1 MRLQALRMIA
11 WALDLEG
18 QGGPTA
24 CDPRAALSAWEY
36 INKARDEQEL
46 IYSLGEPTRS
56 KLHNYLLLW
65 GGKLEGLPDA
75 GAAALPAEAKN
86 AGSPQSEKS
95 ESVVIGADD
104 VGRGEDVLL

>member
-11 WALDLEG
+11 WALELEA
-18 QGGPTA
+18 QGGPMA
-24 CDPRAALSAWEY
+24 CDPRAAMSSWEY
-36 INKARDEQEL
+36 ISKARDDQEL
-46 IYSLGEPTRS
+46 IYCLGEPTRS
-56 KLHNYLLLW
+56 NLRNYILAW
-65 GGKLEGLPDA
+65 GGKLERLPDA

-86 AGSPQSEKS
+86 AESPQSEKS